1 MNDQYWL
8 LTQAVIL
15 CVFIALPGTYFARNA
30 AHRFRWLDKPGIN
43 KAHHQAIPLL
53 GGIAMYGA
61 FVCTLLILDSDW
73 LRSPGFTLAI
83 TATLLA
89 GIGLYDD
96 LRGLNPL
103 PKLVGEIIA
112 AIALVTSGISL
123 HLTGIEAI
131 DIALTLFWVVGIC
144 NAMNLLDNMD
154 GLSGGV
160 AAIACL
166 CFGAI
171 ALSQAQIHIAIICA
185 TLFGAILGFLKFNWH
200 PATIF
205 MGDAGSLFIGFL
217 LAAIGLMVVAPTSE
231 NSLSWLTPIFVL
243 AVAIFD
249 TTLVTIS
256 RLRRQLKI
264 TDGGR
269 DHTSHRLV
277 KVGLTVPQA
286 VGRLYKV
293 AGVSGTAGIAI
304 ALNPSAAIA
313 LPSFVVLSLCAIGA
327 FFWFEQ
333 VDLSDTGQP
342 TSATSKNS
350 GMASELKTLRPS
362 PIYERSEL

>member
-1 MNDQYWL
+1 MNNQYWL
-8 LTQAVIL
+8 LIQAAIL
-15 CVFIALPGTYFARNA
+15 SGFIALPGTYFARNA
-30 AHRFRWLDKPGIN
+30 ANCFRLIDKPGIH
-43 KAHHQAIPLL
+43 KVHQQPIPLL

-61 FVCTLLILDSDW
+61 LVTTLLILNSEW
-73 LRSPGFTLAI
+73 LLSEGLTLIIA
-83 TATLLA
+83 ATLLA

-96 LRGLNPL
+96 LRGLDPL

-112 AIALVTSGISL
+112 TIALISSGISL
-123 HLTGIEAI
+123 HITGIEVL

-144 NAMNLLDNMD
+144 NAINLLDNMD
-154 GLSGGV
+154 GLSSGV
-160 AAIACL
+160 AAIGCL

-171 ALSQAQIHIAIICA
+171 ALSQGQIQVAILCA
-185 TLFGAILGFLKFNWH
+185 TLFGAILGFLRFNWH
-200 PATIF
+200 PASIF

-217 LAAIGLMVVAPTSE
+217 LAAIGLKILTPISD
-231 NSLSWLTPIFVL
+231 NSFNCLIPIFVL
-243 AVAIFD
+243 AVPIFD

-277 KVGLTVPQA
+277 KAGLTVRQA
-286 VGRLYKV
+286 VGRLYAV
-293 AGVSGTAGIAI
+293 AGICGSVGITIAFYPSAEIAI
-304 ALNPSAAIA
+304 VSITM
-313 LPSFVVLSLCAIGA
+313 VGLCAIGA
-327 FFWFEQ
+327 FVWFEQ

-350 GMASELKTLRPS
+350 GMASELKTLRPAKV
-362 PIYERSEL
+362 YERSEL

>member
-1 MNDQYWL
+1 MNYQYWL

-15 CVFIALPGTYFARNA
+15 SVFIALPGTYFARNA
-30 AHRFRWLDKPGIN
+30 AHRFRWLDKPGTH
-43 KAHHQAIPLL
+43 KAHNQAIPLL
-53 GGIAMYGA
+53 GGIAMYGT
-61 FVCTLLILDSDW
+61 FVCTLLILDLDW
-73 LRSPGFTLAI
+73 LLSEGLTLIIA
-83 TATLLA
+83 ATLLA

-112 AIALVTSGISL
+112 AIALISSGISL

-154 GLSGGV
+154 ALSGGV
-160 AAIACL
+160 AAIVCL

-171 ALSQAQIHIAIICA
+171 ALSQAQIHVAIMCA

-205 MGDAGSLFIGFL
+205 MGDAGSLFVGFL
-217 LAAIGLMVVAPTSE
+217 VAAIALMIVAPASD
-231 NSLSWLTPIFVL
+231 NSLFWLIPIFVL
-243 AVAIFD
+243 AVPIFD

-277 KVGLTVPQA
+277 KVGLTVTQA

-293 AGVSGTAGIAI
+293 AGVSGAAGVAI
-304 ALNPSAAIA
+304 ALNPSPAIA
-313 LPSFVVLSLCAIGA
+313 LPSAIFISLCAIGA
-327 FFWFEQ
+327 FFWCEQ

-342 TSATSKNS
+342 THQPSFS
-350 GMASELKTLRPS
+350 GIGCNFKTLRS
-362 PIYERSEL
+362 AQVYERSEL